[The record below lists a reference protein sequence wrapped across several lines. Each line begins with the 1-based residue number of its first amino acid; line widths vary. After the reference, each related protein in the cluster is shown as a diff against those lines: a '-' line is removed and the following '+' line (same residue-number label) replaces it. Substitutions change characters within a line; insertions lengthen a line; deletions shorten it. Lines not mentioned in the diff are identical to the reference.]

1 MEHIST
7 TTLIVTLIVMV
18 VVSAYFSGSETGM
31 MTLNRY
37 RLRHLSKQGNR
48 AAKRVERL
56 LRKPDRLISLVLIGN
71 NLVNILASSLATIVG
86 MRLYGDAG
94 VAIATG
100 VLTFVVLVFAE
111 VLPKTVA
118 ALYPEKVA
126 FPSSF
131 LLGPLQII
139 MMPLVW
145 LLNMITRVLMRM
157 VGIKADNV
165 VSAALSKDELRTIVH
180 ESRSQISRR
189 NQDMLLSV
197 LDLEKVSVSDIMVP
211 RNDIVG
217 IDINDDW
224 KSIVRQLTH
233 SPHGRIV
240 LYRESLDD
248 AIGMLRIREAWRQMN
263 EKKEFTKEVM
273 LRAADEIY
281 YVPEGTP
288 LSVQLVK
295 FQRNKKKVG
304 LVVNEYGDIQGLVTV
319 EDILEE
325 IVGDFTT
332 SMSPTLAE
340 EVTPQND
347 GSVIIE
353 GSANVRELNKAFNW
367 RLPEE
372 EARTVNGMILEAL
385 EEIPSAGIRLRL
397 HQYDIDI
404 LDVQENMI
412 KQVRITPVK
421 PLRES
426 VEGN

>member
-426 VEGN
+426 VEGY